1 MQHKQSKPTWLPWLS
16 LLPTVK
22 NLVVVVTME
31 YKQSK
36 PTVEQGSPENFEPQ

>member
-1 MQHKQSKPTWLPWLS
+1 MVTVVAYSKEL
-16 LLPTVK
+16 
-22 NLVVVVTME
+22 VVVTME